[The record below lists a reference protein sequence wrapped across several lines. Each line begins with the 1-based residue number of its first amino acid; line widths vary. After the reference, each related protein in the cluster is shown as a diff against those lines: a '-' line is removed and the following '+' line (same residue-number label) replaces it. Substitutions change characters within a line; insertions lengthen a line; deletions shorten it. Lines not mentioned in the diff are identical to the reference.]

1 MPDMFLDV
9 DLAVEVPV
17 SLMPLIDDTDFKTR
31 KTAVAYDA
39 AGMALWWNFVTSAGV
54 VTLTVVTPTS
64 GGVYDWVNKGAG
76 MYAIEIP
83 ASGGGSINNDTE
95 GYGWFAGVATGVLP
109 WRGPVVGFRAAALN
123 NALCDGGASLS
134 VTLENDAITAAKI
147 ASDAGTE
154 IGTAV
159 WATAARTLTALDEDS
174 TTLDLDATI
183 RGAMG
188 LSSANLDTQLDALP
202 TNADLATALGTADDA
217 VLTQVAL
224 VKAVTDKLDD
234 TLEDDGGTFRFT
246 ANALEESPTGGSAP
260 TASEIADEV
269 QTRTI
274 AAVTVVNGLAANVIT
289 AAATAADFTTEIQ
302 SGLATA
308 AAVADLP
315 TNAELATALAAADD
329 AVLSAIDAL
338 PTATEN
344 ADALLNRDMSEVSD
358 TNARS
363 PLNALRF
370 LRNKWSLSGTTLSV
384 KKEDDATEAWSA
396 VVTAAPG
403 ADPISGSDP
412 A

>member
-31 KTAVAYDA
+31 ETTVAYNA

-76 MYAIEIP
+76 MYALEIP

-147 ASDAGTE
+147 ASDAVTE
-154 IGTAV
+154 LQSGL
-159 WATAARTLTALDEDS
+159 ATAANLATVAGYLDTEIAAILAD
-174 TTLDLDATI
+174 TNELQTDWANGGRLDLI
-183 RGAMG
+183 
-188 LSSANLDTQLDALP
+188 LDARASQTSVDDLP
-202 TNADLATALGTADDA
+202 TNAELATALGTADDA
-217 VLTQVAL
+217 VLAQVAL

-234 TLEDDGGTFRFT
+234 TLEDDAGTFRFT
-246 ANALEESPTGGSAP
+246 ANALEEAPTGGSAP
-260 TASEIADEV
+260 TAE
-269 QTRTI
+269 
-274 AAVTVVNGLAANVIT
+274 
-289 AAATAADFTTEIQ
+289 
-302 SGLATA
+302 
-308 AAVADLP
+308 
-315 TNAELATALAAADD
+315 
-329 AVLSAIDAL
+329 
-338 PTATEN
+338 EN
-344 ADALLNRDMSEVSD
+344 ADALLNRDMSLVSD
-358 TNARS
+358 TNDRS

-370 LRNKWSLSGTTLSV
+370 LRNKWSLSGTTLTV
-384 KKEDDATEAWSA
+384 TKEDDTAAAWTAT
-396 VVTAAPG
+396 VTAAPG

-412 A
+412 E

>member
-9 DLAVEVPV
+9 DVAVEVPV

-31 KTAVAYDA
+31 KTAVVYNA
-39 AGMALWWNFVTSAGV
+39 AGMDVVWNFVTSAGV
-54 VTLTVVTPTS
+54 VTQTAVTPTS
-64 GGVYDWVNKGAG
+64 GGVYDWTHKGDG
-76 MYAIEIP
+76 IYTIEIP

-95 GYGWFAGVATGVLP
+95 GYGWFSGFATGILP

-147 ASDAGTE
+147 ASDAVTE
-154 IGTAV
+154 IQSGL
-159 WATAARTLTALDEDS
+159 ATAANLATVAGYLDTEIAAILAD
-174 TTLDLDATI
+174 TNELQTDWADGGRLDLI
-183 RGAMG
+183 
-188 LSSANLDTQLDALP
+188 LDARASQTSVDDLP
-202 TNADLATALGTADDA
+202 TNAELATALATADDA

-234 TLEDDGGTFRFT
+234 TLEDDAGTFRFT

-260 TASEIADEV
+260 TASAIADEV

-308 AAVADLP
+308 AAVGDLP
-315 TNAELATALAAADD
+315 TAGEIADAVHDEAVDGSTTLRESIRLANAALGGKASGLGTATATFRNPADD
-329 AVLSAIDAL
+329 KNRIVATVDVDGNRTAVLLDL
-338 PTATEN
+338 T
-344 ADALLNRDMSEVSD
+344 
-358 TNARS
+358 
-363 PLNALRF
+363 
-370 LRNKWSLSGTTLSV
+370 
-384 KKEDDATEAWSA
+384 
-396 VVTAAPG
+396 
-403 ADPISGSDP
+403 
-412 A
+412 